1 VNDGVESAPASRR
14 PLTRAL
20 RLCAVAAVFGL
31 AGPPIGGLV
40 AWAMMGAPTLRSPVP
55 FVGGSYGEG
64 VVLALATGTMVAA
77 AAWFGKSSW
86 IVAVTAAIAANLAFH
101 IGTLTPDLSTSEQI
115 AALLRTGGVFLPP
128 SIAAAILCWLIV
140 RPLTRIR

>member
-1 VNDGVESAPASRR
+1 VSAQAIVVRAWR
-14 PLTRAL
+14 LPLI
-20 RLCAVAAVFGL
+20 VAVFGL

-40 AWAMMGAPTLRSPVP
+40 AWAMMGAPSLRSPVP

-64 VVLALATGTMVAA
+64 VVLALATGAMVAA

-86 IVAVTAAIAANLAFH
+86 IVAVAAAIAANVAFH
-101 IGTLTPDLSTSEQI
+101 IATMSPGLSTAEQI
-115 AALLRTGGVFLPP
+115 AAFVSTAGVFLPP

-140 RPLTRIR
+140 RPLMRIR